1 MASPAA
7 RREREKH
14 VVATLAEMPPGTRK
28 LVTIGQREIAVFNIH
43 GEFFAVLDR
52 CPHQGGSLCKGVLV
66 GLIESAEPGHY
77 HYSRPQ
83 QIVRCPWHGWEFDL
97 KTGQSKVDPSSIR
110 VRPYPVEVASG
121 EQVKEGPY
129 KAEVFDVSVEDDY
142 VVIEI

>member
-1 MASPAA
+1 MFLTRLPVPPGIEHRQGRLARAA
-7 RREREKH
+7 RYFP
-14 VVATLAEMPPGTRK
+14 L
-28 LVTIGQREIAVFNIH
+28 I
-43 GEFFAVLDR
+43 
-52 CPHQGGSLCKGVLV
+52 GVLV